1 MTAIQCQPQ
10 RTVRFYGPLAKA
22 LGRRSFSAIG
32 LNSASEVMRCLL
44 SNFPQ
49 LVSHMRG
56 RHYRVVMNGR
66 AISKDE
72 LNDPVGDNHEIHI
85 IPAICGAGGGGPL
98 TSILAGVAL
107 VGAGLLFPFA
117 SSFLTPLGI
126 GLVLQGV
133 AELISPTPNVEP
145 ESTDPSNRS
154 YNFSNIQQTSREGV
168 PVPLVYGEIVTG
180 SIVLSVNIEKDDEEL
195 VSEGAF
201 AQGFGDPNPNQNPV
215 PPPSNEQTREEL
227 FEERMLDDMQ
237 DEYPG
242 ICFTF
247 YAEVFEA
254 YNPKCG
260 SGFTGTYNNVSL
272 YERNSPYG
280 RTLTALDVGTFY
292 GASCS
297 DRRIGIQ
304 VNLTT
309 GYDCNGN
316 LTNSPSGWVALSEYY
331 FPSGSGSISTKPR
344 TWSTY
349 AYRVWKIP
357 SVYWRSVYPNAPVQL
372 IAEGIGQEFVN
383 VVGVSI
389 PPTTT
394 NYPT

>member
-10 RTVRFYGPLAKA
+10 RTVRFYGPLAKV

-49 LVSHMRG
+49 IGSHMRG

-107 VGAGLLFPFA
+107 IGAGLLFPFA

-145 ESTDPSNRS
+145 KSTDPSNQS

-180 SIVLSVNIEKDDEEL
+180 SVVLSVNIERDDEKIEQ
-195 VSEGAF
+195 VFEEGL
-201 AQGFGDPNPNQNPV
+201 GDPNPNQNPV
-215 PPPSNEQTREEL
+215 PDPPSNEET
-227 FEERMLDDMQ
+227 FEEFFARMQ
-237 DEYPG
+237 VEYPG
-242 ICFTF
+242 IIWQYRGQAYLEPNPGCPAAAYPNGTLREENSYGNTF
-247 YAEVFEA
+247 F
-254 YNPKCG
+254 
-260 SGFTGTYNNVSL
+260 
-272 YERNSPYG
+272 G
-280 RTLTALDVGTFY
+280 RFQSATIPILEGWVGDGGCLNGTFR
-292 GASCS
+292 GANISYVALQEP
-297 DRRIGIQ
+297 DGDPANYYQFWQIA
-304 VNLTT
+304 VN
-309 GYDCNGN
+309 N
-316 LTNSPSGWVALSEYY
+316 LFGMRPSG
-331 FPSGSGSISTKPR
+331 
-344 TWSTY
+344 
-349 AYRVWKIP
+349 YRVWLTP
-357 SVYWRSVYPNAPVQL
+357 QTPGTNAPTLLV
-372 IAEGIGQEFVN
+372 ASGINANMPADYELPVYTP
-383 VVGVSI
+383 SL
-389 PPTTT
+389 PTELTVFRDS
-394 NYPT
+394 

>member
-1 MTAIQCQPQ
+1 MAIQCQPQ
-10 RTVRFYGPLAKA
+10 RTVKFYGPLAKF

-49 LVSHMRG
+49 LGSHMRG

-66 AISKDE
+66 AVSSDE

-98 TSILAGVAL
+98 TTILTGVAL
-107 VGAGLLFPFA
+107 IGAGLLFPFA

-168 PVPLVYGEIVTG
+168 PVPLVYGDIVTG
-180 SIVLSVNIEKDDEEL
+180 SVVLSVNIERDDEKLEQ
-195 VSEGAF
+195 VFEEGP
-201 AQGFGDPNPNQNPV
+201 GDPNPNQNPV
-215 PPPSNEQTREEL
+215 PDLPSDEQT

-237 DEYPG
+237 DQYPG

-254 YNPKCG
+254 QNPKCG
-260 SGFTGTYNNVSL
+260 PGYTGTYDNVSV

-280 RTLTALDVGTFY
+280 RTLTALSVGTFY
-292 GASCS
+292 GASCN

-304 VNLTT
+304 VNFTV

-316 LTNSPSGWVALSEYY
+316 LSNGSSGWPAYSEYY
-331 FPSGSGSISTKPR
+331 FPGGVVSTKPR
-344 TWSTY
+344 SWSTY
-349 AYRVWKIP
+349 AYRIWKIP
-357 SVYWRSVYPNAPVQL
+357 SAYWRSVYPNAPAQL
-372 IAEGIGQEFVN
+372 IAEGIGQEFAGVS
-383 VVGVSI
+383 GVSI

-394 NYPT
+394 NYPTT